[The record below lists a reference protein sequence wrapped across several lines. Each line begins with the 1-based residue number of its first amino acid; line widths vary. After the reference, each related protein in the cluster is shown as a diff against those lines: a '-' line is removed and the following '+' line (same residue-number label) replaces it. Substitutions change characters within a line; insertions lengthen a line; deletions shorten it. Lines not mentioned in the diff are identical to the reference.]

1 MEVTQTRL
9 TNVYDSVEAYNAA
22 TTGATVPYHVLV
34 LAGFPAGIGDRAAEL
49 LGRLARNGPRSGLY
63 IVATIDPGLDLPRG
77 FDLAGLGELGTTLS
91 LDERGDLGW
100 DDPDFA
106 GGVIEP
112 DQMPE
117 AARAN
122 PWLDAVGA
130 AAGSAYR
137 DLPFGRIAVPAARR
151 WAGNA
156 TDGLDVQIGVDS
168 KGEPQHFTM
177 GVRGVHHGL
186 VGGDVRMG
194 KTNLLHVLISQL
206 ALRYPPEELEL
217 YLLDFKEVEFDAYLT
232 ERLPHARAIT
242 SRTDREFG
250 LSMLRRFHE
259 EIERRA
265 RLCREA
271 RVTDLPDYRRET
283 GQVLP
288 RALVIMDEFQVL
300 FSEEDRLA
308 REAGRLL
315 ADIAKRGAAFGLHL
329 LLATQSPGGPL
340 AAYLRPVYEQM
351 ALRIALGC
359 TQPSVSQAIL
369 GEGNDAATRLVRA
382 GDAIYNDRRGEGANP
397 VMRIAMLPTR
407 ERLALIGDIRAFGG
421 GREYPPP
428 ASFDPDAPASF
439 APAEVTP
446 GEAAPG
452 EAAPGEAA
460 GTAGAAGTGVAGR
473 GDRDQ
478 ARHHRD
484 VRAYPR
490 SNLLIVGGE
499 EHGHGLLLATL
510 LSAAYQRP
518 PAQVRFTIAEFT
530 RPSSPFHGFF
540 DPVRSLPHEVRIADR
555 RTVAE
560 ELDDLADDLEARLEG
575 SGRAR
580 VRPAGTVLPPRRD
593 APVAR
598 AAGRGRLRPAER
610 DLGPPG
616 PAGRQGAGRGH
627 PRGGLDRRL
636 RHRRTRPA
644 PGGPGLL
651 RPARGAPRA
660 LPRGERRAARGVG
673 RRQPGRRP
681 RPVPGHRM
689 AGRAGRE
696 VQAVL
701 DRLPV
706 RLRPGRIPDHERE
719 MEPSMTT
726 ESATATS
733 PYLSLRQA
741 VRPAILAHRLLA
753 GDQERAGKL
762 ATECEDL
769 LYLTGELLKAAGR
782 ARILATAP
790 PPRMPDEGGGDRR
803 AQLLE
808 AYADAGLLWAKVVG
822 SSLALAGVLIE
833 RGEWEDVRA
842 LASFLAGAG
851 EESAAAELR
860 IQLGRAAWE
869 THREQL
875 RAVSNDMPPA
885 AIEPAINALRAV
897 LREVPEEYPDRN
909 REVNR
914 FLPAAGLGHT
924 RDHERTGGRHSVPQ
938 PSGAHRDGRGREVPG
953 HRQDEPR
960 RAGRRIR
967 RHLPAPRRED
977 YIGEPHGWGSQRYRG
992 TGRIQGAPDA
1002 VQSRPGREFLDHAG
1016 PLA

>member
-9 TNVYDSVEAYNAA
+9 TNVYDSVETYNAA

-34 LAGFPAGIGDRAAEL
+34 LAGFPAGISDRAAEL

-63 IVATIDPGLDLPRG
+63 IVATVDPGLDLPRG
-77 FDLAGLGELGTTLS
+77 FDLAGLTALGTTLS
-91 LDERGDLGW
+91 LDDRGDLSW

-106 GGVIEP
+106 GSVIEP

-117 AARAN
+117 AAQAN

-151 WAGNA
+151 WAGNT

-168 KGEPQHFTM
+168 KGEPQHFVM

-369 GEGNDAATRLVRA
+369 GEGNDTATRLVRA

-407 ERLALIGDIRAFGG
+407 ERLALIGDIRALGG

-439 APAEVTP
+439 APRGHRSTRRGRPVQPGRPDLAGRCRRGWARPSRSSPPPPRRSSATP
-446 GEAAPG
+446 GPTCSSWAARNTVTACCWPRCS
-452 EAAPGEAA
+452 APR
-460 GTAGAAGTGVAGR
+460 T
-473 GDRDQ
+473 
-478 ARHHRD
+478 
-484 VRAYPR
+484 
-490 SNLLIVGGE
+490 
-499 EHGHGLLLATL
+499 
-510 LSAAYQRP
+510 SAP

-540 DPVRSLPHEVRIADR
+540 DPVRNLPHEVRIADR
-555 RTVAE
+555 RTAAD
-560 ELDDLADDLEARLEG
+560 ELDDLAADLEARLEG
-575 SGRAR
+575 SGPVDSPGPKGPPSRNGSSSSPGCTGGTSCWPRATTAVRAR
-580 VRPAGTVLPPRRD
+580 PRRAWSGWPTRVRTPASTWWPGPTATPPPNAPCAGQAWDSSACARCSACSPPRRATRCSGCPPPRAWTTT
-593 APVAR
+593 APCTGTPS
-598 AAGRGRLRPAER
+598 GRSSRSRSSS
-610 DLGPPG
+610 
-616 PAGRQGAGRGH
+616 
-627 PRGGLDRRL
+627 
-636 RHRRTRPA
+636 RTRPPPCTPS
-644 PGGPGLL
+644 PGK
-651 RPARGAPRA
+651 
-660 LPRGERRAARGVG
+660 
-673 RRQPGRRP
+673 
-681 RPVPGHRM
+681 
-689 AGRAGRE
+689 
-696 VQAVL
+696 
-701 DRLPV
+701 D
-706 RLRPGRIPDHERE
+706 
-719 MEPSMTT
+719 S
-726 ESATATS
+726 
-733 PYLSLRQA
+733 
-741 VRPAILAHRLLA
+741 
-753 GDQERAGKL
+753 
-762 ATECEDL
+762 
-769 LYLTGELLKAAGR
+769 
-782 ARILATAP
+782 
-790 PPRMPDEGGGDRR
+790 
-803 AQLLE
+803 
-808 AYADAGLLWAKVVG
+808 
-822 SSLALAGVLIE
+822 
-833 RGEWEDVRA
+833 
-842 LASFLAGAG
+842 
-851 EESAAAELR
+851 
-860 IQLGRAAWE
+860 
-869 THREQL
+869 
-875 RAVSNDMPPA
+875 
-885 AIEPAINALRAV
+885 
-897 LREVPEEYPDRN
+897 
-909 REVNR
+909 
-914 FLPAAGLGHT
+914 
-924 RDHERTGGRHSVPQ
+924 
-938 PSGAHRDGRGREVPG
+938 
-953 HRQDEPR
+953 
-960 RAGRRIR
+960 
-967 RHLPAPRRED
+967 
-977 YIGEPHGWGSQRYRG
+977 
-992 TGRIQGAPDA
+992 
-1002 VQSRPGREFLDHAG
+1002 
-1016 PLA
+1016 